1 MRLDSHGK
9 LAVVEV
15 IVYIPIGLFCIYNN
29 IRHGFRRDVGWIYLT
44 IFSIVKIA
52 GSVMTIQVENGKNTS
67 MATTATILNTV
78 ALSPLLNAS
87 LCFLNVGLDKARSFA
102 RHIAMALKFLHVLII
117 IGLVLSI
124 TGGINRTKTAQDSLD
139 DGARELQSASIVFAL
154 VWILMAIACLVY
166 IANLRY
172 VQNTAKRLVL
182 SVTIAL
188 PFLLVR
194 IVYSA
199 LNAINLDTSSS
210 LGHTTKFNPVLGS
223 WGLYLALGL
232 ATEFAVVVLYT
243 LSGIVNSFAET
254 SDTAFGYQGVA
265 ATRHV
270 FR

>member
-1 MRLDSHGK
+1 M
-9 LAVVEV
+9 
-15 IVYIPIGLFCIYNN
+15 
-29 IRHGFRRDVGWIYLT
+29 
-44 IFSIVKIA
+44 
-52 GSVMTIQVENGKNTS
+52 
-67 MATTATILNTV
+67 
-78 ALSPLLNAS
+78 
-87 LCFLNVGLDKARSFA
+87 
-102 RHIAMALKFLHVLII
+102 
-117 IGLVLSI
+117 
-124 TGGINRTKTAQDSLD
+124 
-139 DGARELQSASIVFAL
+139 
-154 VWILMAIACLVY
+154 
-166 IANLRY
+166 
-172 VQNTAKRLVL
+172 
-182 SVTIAL
+182 

-223 WGLYLALGL
+223 WRLYLALGL